1 MKSINNRELEFLICD
16 LARMIRALHTRHGK
30 SFNIDTNE
38 RRALIFIHHLPG
50 LTQRDLAE
58 KMEMECQNITRIL
71 DRMLLK
77 KWLLKK
83 NHPLDRRAN
92 CLFLTQI
99 GTDKITEM
107 LKKVDH
113 DYLKLLQN
121 IDPISLPN
129 LTNQLK
135 SLENNFNSFLKK

>member
-1 MKSINNRELEFLICD
+1 
-16 LARMIRALHTRHGK
+16 
-30 SFNIDTNE
+30 
-38 RRALIFIHHLPG
+38 
-50 LTQRDLAE
+50 
-58 KMEMECQNITRIL
+58 MECQNITRIL